1 MSVTV
6 TVTIFST
13 GRAATFEIL
22 SSKTLSPQITVSRG
36 SFIKKRVPI
45 GSGRAPRCAPVGS
58 GRAPRRACYHS
69 MMRAARG
76 CHRAMRH
83 CASRQR
89 LGASSAFT
97 WDPRTRLDISPA
109 SGSCFLINRASRR
122 LKSFSQELCRGNGWD
137 LPAPHDADPGCLA
150 HVGLPARGSK
160 CSGHLAAVK
169 GCPFGHNSRPESAGP
184 GRDVRPLPHSLC
196 GVWRRVSS
204 SRYLGI
210 APVNVPPTL
219 ALPRH
224 VDMCRRRFRRS
235 GSLAVDLR
243 TPASPLSG
251 RDAPGERPAA
261 SRARHGG

>member
-1 MSVTV
+1 
-6 TVTIFST
+6 
-13 GRAATFEIL
+13 
-22 SSKTLSPQITVSRG
+22 
-36 SFIKKRVPI
+36 
-45 GSGRAPRCAPVGS
+45 
-58 GRAPRRACYHS
+58 
-69 MMRAARG
+69 
-76 CHRAMRH
+76 MRH

-122 LKSFSQELCRGNGWD
+122 LKSFSQELCSGNGWD
-137 LPAPHDADPGCLA
+137 LPAPQTLAPDTWPMPAPRPGKQVLRSLGCSE
-150 HVGLPARGSK
+150 GLSLRTQFSARERGARARHLSPPPA
-160 CSGHLAAVK
+160 
-169 GCPFGHNSRPESAGP
+169 N
-184 GRDVRPLPHSLC
+184 SLC
-196 GVWRRVSS
+196 SVWRRVSS

-243 TPASPLSG
+243 TPASPLSTSG
-251 RDAPGERPAA
+251 RSWRTARGVQGAPWRVSQATRQKTSKANHPLPRNGNGSLFNHVVNVCLKHREALIIL
-261 SRARHGG
+261 